1 MDGERYY
8 GRWEGVVL
16 RNCNWRGRAV
26 EWLGCESETTRQC
39 PREHPSES
47 THTMMVGRS
56 GVGRIRHVNRPNPP
70 PGYALSV
77 EEQKGSSICLS

>member
-1 MDGERYY
+1 MWMENGTT

-47 THTMMVGRS
+47 THTVMVGRS
-56 GVGRIRHVNRPNPP
+56 GGGSHSTCKPSRSPP
-70 PGYALSV
+70 PDML
-77 EEQKGSSICLS
+77 CL